1 MPLTPT
7 IQADADGRDAA
18 PAIAD
23 NLASWNDRVEIYTA
37 GAYGDPPGISNDQ
50 SSNMKGRFMKL
61 LSDRLVLRPWAD
73 ADAPALFELAR
84 DPRVGIAAGWPPHE
98 SEEQSHNILRNVL
111 RGPEQYAITLR
122 EGGQL
127 IGAIGLLTR
136 DSCDYLEANDEYSV
150 GYWIGVP
157 YWGQGFAAEALHRLI
172 DHARDALGARAIYAD
187 HFLENAQSHRVMEK
201 CGLSPVRTQAAE
213 VLYPAGRRDILIM
226 RRVLAPHVERSPMHH
241 PMKQLPERAI
251 GEDEAREILRQ
262 GEYCVVATV
271 DEDGHPYATP
281 LSYVLDGDELLIHTG
296 VAGGQ
301 KTEDWERDPRV
312 CVTVAMDMQ
321 PVYVEEDGEPG
332 FFTTRYASV
341 IATGTVRR
349 IEDAAQ
355 ARRALAQLCLKYCPE
370 HRGKIGAA
378 IEWELPATVVWA
390 IDLEHISGKA
400 GRRIPNG
407 KGAIGA

>member
-1 MPLTPT
+1 M
-7 IQADADGRDAA
+7 
-18 PAIAD
+18 
-23 NLASWNDRVEIYTA
+23 E
-37 GAYGDPPGISNDQ
+37 
-50 SSNMKGRFMKL
+50 L

-98 SEEQSHNILRNVL
+98 SEEQSLDILRNVL

-136 DSCDYLEANDEYSV
+136 DSCNYLEADDEYSV

-157 YWGQGFAAEALHRLI
+157 YWGQGFAAEALQRLI
-172 DHARDALGARAIYAD
+172 DHARNALGARAIYAD

-226 RRVLAPHVERSPMHH
+226 RRVLAPRVERSPMHH

-301 KTEDWERDPRV
+301 KTEDWERNPRV

-321 PVYVEEDGEPG
+321 PVYVEENGEPG
-332 FFTTRYASV
+332 SSPRATPASSRRAPFGASRIPRRRGERSPSSASS
-341 IATGTVRR
+341 IARSIGGRSAPPSSGNCPRQRFGPSTLSTSP
-349 IEDAAQ
+349 
-355 ARRALAQLCLKYCPE
+355 ARRDDASRTARAPSGPDARSRPCALAICHSPLL
-370 HRGKIGAA
+370 H
-378 IEWELPATVVWA
+378 T
-390 IDLEHISGKA
+390 ISMGINICDNDPLSL
-400 GRRIPNG
+400 RRHHVR
-407 KGAIGA
+407 